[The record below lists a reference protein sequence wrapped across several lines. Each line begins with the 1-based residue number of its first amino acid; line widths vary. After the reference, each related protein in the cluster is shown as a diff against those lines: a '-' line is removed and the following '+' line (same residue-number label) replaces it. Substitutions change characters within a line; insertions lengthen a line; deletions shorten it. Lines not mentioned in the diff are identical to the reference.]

1 MYWNETIETMDTE
14 RLRALQDE
22 RLREQVRY
30 TYDRVPFYKKMFD
43 DAGAQPGDI
52 RTAKDLEK
60 LPFTSKTD
68 LRDNYPY
75 GLFAVP
81 MDEVVRIHA
90 SSGTTGKANVCN
102 IRTM

>member
-52 RTAKDLEK
+52 RTG
-60 LPFTSKTD
+60 FTCLLYTSPSP
-68 LRDNYPY
+68 RDT
-75 GLFAVP
+75 
-81 MDEVVRIHA
+81 R
-90 SSGTTGKANVCN
+90 
-102 IRTM
+102 